1 MQTAVHFPQI
11 QGDSSK
17 LQKVQAIVQHFS
29 QQFQEYYVLEQQVS
43 IDESLIGFEGRG
55 PAIQCMPSKHHHR
68 FGFKLFYLCENST
81 GYTYSFSIYEG
92 INKNCSEHGLSH
104 DICVELMQPL
114 LDMGYHLYTDNWYT
128 AVPLAEFLSSRN
140 TNITG
145 MVCANRKFLPAG
157 VKQKLPKGD
166 SIAFR
171 KNNLLCIGWH
181 DKKHV
186 ILLSTE
192 GS

>member
-1 MQTAVHFPQI
+1 M
-11 QGDSSK
+11 
-17 LQKVQAIVQHFS
+17 
-29 QQFQEYYVLEQQVS
+29 
-43 IDESLIGFEGRG
+43 
-55 PAIQCMPSKHHHR
+55 
-68 FGFKLFYLCENST
+68 
-81 GYTYSFSIYEG
+81 
-92 INKNCSEHGLSH
+92 SH
-104 DICVELMQPL
+104 DICVDLMQPL
-114 LDMGYHLYTDNWYT
+114 LDMGYHFYTDNWYT
-128 AVPLAEFLSSRN
+128 AVPYAEFLSSRN

-145 MVCANRKFLPAG
+145 TVCANRKFLPAG

-192 GS
+192 GPSKMVTYTSKRIENTPCQN